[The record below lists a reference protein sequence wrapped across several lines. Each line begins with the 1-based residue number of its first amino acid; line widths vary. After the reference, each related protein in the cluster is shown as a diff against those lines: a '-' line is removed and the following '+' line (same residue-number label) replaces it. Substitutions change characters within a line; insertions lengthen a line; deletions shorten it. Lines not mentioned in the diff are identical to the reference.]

1 MYLTCCFTYI
11 IKSSEVGMSKL
22 AATALRQSLQE
33 SGVSPDEGLRLK
45 EENGQFM
52 LSLDAPRGDDYVIR
66 YDKAIILII
75 SRDMAERVGEAVVGV
90 EETPLGPDLVMRRS
104 GWRL

>member
-1 MYLTCCFTYI
+1 MIAL
-11 IKSSEVGMSKL
+11 SQL
-22 AATALRQSLQE
+22 AATALRQSLKA

-45 EENGQFM
+45 EEDGQFM
-52 LSLDAPRGDDYVIR
+52 LFLDAPRGDDYVIR
-66 YDKAIILII
+66 HDEAIILII
-75 SRDMAERVGEAVVGV
+75 GRDVEARVGEAVVDV

>member
-1 MYLTCCFTYI
+1 MIEL
-11 IKSSEVGMSKL
+11 SHL

-52 LSLDAPRGDDYVIR
+52 LFLDAPRGDDYVIR
-66 YDKAIILII
+66 YDKAVILII
-75 SRDMAERVGEAVVGV
+75 SRDVEERVGEAVVGI

-104 GWRL
+104 SWRL